1 MAANVGHLVL
11 NAGQIET
18 VITSLKNILT
28 EQQRILADTEKVII
42 NDLAGA
48 WECQAQ
54 KAYADAF
61 ISVKNSLLTQINQLI
76 ELFGTA
82 FIQSQNG
89 LFQVDVDLTNM
100 NATALTGN

>member
-1 MAANVGHLVL
+1 MIL
-11 NAGQIET
+11 NAAQINET
-18 VITSLKNILT
+18 IASLRTILA
-28 EQQRILADTEKVII
+28 EQERILADTERVVL

-61 ISVKNSLLTQINQLI
+61 VSIKNSLLTQINDLI

-82 FIQSQNG
+82 FVQSQDG
-89 LFQVDVDLTNM
+89 LHQVDVDLTTM
-100 NATALTGN
+100 NSTAITG

>member
-1 MAANVGHLVL
+1 MIL
-11 NAGQIET
+11 NAGQINDT
-18 VITSLKNILT
+18 IASLKNVLE
-28 EQQRILADTEKVII
+28 EQQRILADTEKVVL

-61 ISVKNSLLTQINQLI
+61 VSIKNSLLTQINGLI

-82 FIQSQNG
+82 FVQSQNG
-89 LFQVDVDLTNM
+89 LYQVDVDISAM
-100 NATALTGN
+100 NATAITG

>member
-1 MAANVGHLVL
+1 MIL
-11 NAGQIET
+11 NAGQINDT
-18 VITSLKNILT
+18 IASLKNVLV
-28 EQQRILADTEKVII
+28 EQQRILADTEKVVL

-61 ISVKNSLLTQINQLI
+61 VSIKNSLLTQINGLI

-82 FIQSQNG
+82 FVQSQNG
-89 LFQVDVDLTNM
+89 LYQVDVDISAM
-100 NATALTGN
+100 NATAITG

>member
-1 MAANVGHLVL
+1 MIL
-11 NAGQIET
+11 NAGQINDT
-18 VITSLKNILT
+18 IAGLKNVLA
-28 EQQRILADTEKVII
+28 EQQRILADTEKVVL

-61 ISVKNSLLTQINQLI
+61 VSIKNSLLTQINGLI

-82 FIQSQNG
+82 FVQSQNG
-89 LFQVDVDLTNM
+89 LYQVDVDISSM
-100 NATALTGN
+100 NSTAITG